1 MRQHDWAQ
9 FEKLFCELTIDVFGG
24 HVLFSG
30 MVSDV
35 YVPVQHCVAAV
46 VAGITEVVNGVVVGI
61 TEVIDVV
68 MFDTWFRFVKG
79 MHSSIQVKV
88 KFAAWAAVIA
98 VEIIG

>member
-9 FEKLFCELTIDVFGG
+9 FEKLLCGSPKDDFGG

-35 YVPVQHCVAAV
+35 NVPVQHCVIAVV

-61 TEVIDVV
+61 TVIVV
-68 MFDTWFRFVKG
+68 FDNVKG
-79 MHSSIQVKV
+79 IHSSIQVK
-88 KFAAWAAVIA
+88 FNCAAWNVVIV

>member
-9 FEKLFCELTIDVFGG
+9 FEKLFCELTIDDFGG

-46 VAGITEVVNGVVVGI
+46 AAVAAVVTNGVVVGI
-61 TEVIDVV
+61 TVIVV
-68 MFDTWFRFVKG
+68 FDNVKG
-79 MHSSIQVKV
+79 MHSSIQVKLYPIDWYD
-88 KFAAWAAVIA
+88 AI
-98 VEIIG
+98 

>member
-35 YVPVQHCVAAV
+35 NAPVQHCVAAV
-46 VAGITEVVNGVVVGI
+46 AVVIVGITEVVTNGVVVGI
-61 TEVIDVV
+61 IEVFAIDK
-68 MFDTWFRFVKG
+68 FL
-79 MHSSIQVKV
+79 HSSIQVKLYTDPNP
-88 KFAAWAAVIA
+88 
-98 VEIIG
+98 